1 MAIFGTP
8 NAFLGLDIGT
18 SNIKLVELVNR
29 RRRIELATYAQASLP
44 NLLIHP
50 NGDEQ
55 TAIVKTANTVASML
69 DAAHTSAD
77 TVIAALPSSIVFSTV
92 VTLPPL
98 PEKEINQAVHFA
110 ARDVVPADLT
120 DMVLGWS
127 RVGETPHMDTDKTP
141 APEESSSTA
150 APGSPPAPPAGD
162 SNLPVFVTAAP
173 KNIVERYLKVMRLL
187 KLEVKALEV
196 ETFPL
201 VRALF
206 DNPLAASGL
215 IIDIGDQVTTFHIIN
230 AGIPRASRTI
240 DYGVSAV
247 QPLIDHVK
255 SFLNTYTAHSQSSP
269 AKVYVVG
276 GGANLADVDD
286 AIAEALGR
294 PVTLGNPWRGLSF
307 PQGLEPRLQAL
318 GPAFAVA
325 VGLALR
331 GARGVQ

>member
-1 MAIFGTP
+1 MALFGTP
-8 NAFLGLDIGT
+8 NAFVGLDIGT

-29 RRRIELATYAQASLP
+29 RRRIELVTYAQASLP

-55 TAIVKTANTVASML
+55 TAIIKTANTVASML

-141 APEESSSTA
+141 VPEANSPDKPPTPALGESNI
-150 APGSPPAPPAGD
+150 PI
-162 SNLPVFVTAAP
+162 FVTAAP
-173 KNIVERYLKVMRLL
+173 KNIVERYLKVMSLL

-276 GGANLADVDD
+276 GGANLTDVDD
-286 AIAEALGR
+286 AIAQALGR

-331 GARGVQ
+331 GARSVQ

>member
-55 TAIVKTANTVASML
+55 TAIIKTANTVASML

-127 RVGETPHMDTDKTP
+127 RVGEAPHMDTDKTP
-141 APEESSSTA
+141 VPEANSPDKPPTPALGESNI
-150 APGSPPAPPAGD
+150 PI
-162 SNLPVFVTAAP
+162 FVTAAP
-173 KNIVERYLKVMRLL
+173 KNIVERYLKVMSLL

-276 GGANLADVDD
+276 GGANLTDVDD

-294 PVTLGNPWRGLSF
+294 PVTLGDPWRGLSF